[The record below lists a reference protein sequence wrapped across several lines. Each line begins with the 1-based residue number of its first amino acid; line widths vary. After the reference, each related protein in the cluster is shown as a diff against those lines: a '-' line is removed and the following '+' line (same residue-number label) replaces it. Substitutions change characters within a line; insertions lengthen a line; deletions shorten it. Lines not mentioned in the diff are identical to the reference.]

1 MHSPHSYF
9 LLPVHRVPDVHKP
22 AGPTKLSVMP
32 EPGAAGG
39 MGVNSRAG
47 AVGNR
52 GKGVGKFLQWASE
65 GLVSKGLSPPSEQ
78 SPPLTRD
85 VGV

>member
-1 MHSPHSYF
+1 MY
-9 LLPVHRVPDVHKP
+9 RVPDVHEP
-22 AGPTKLSVMP
+22 AGPTKLLVTP
-32 EPGAAGG
+32 EAWAAGG
-39 MGVNSRAG
+39 GGWVLTAERG

-52 GKGVGKFLQWASE
+52 VKGVGKFLQWASE

-78 SPPLTRD
+78 LPPLTRD